1 MRFPWQKAFDVFDD
15 MRKLHGEQIEN
26 FHPKKLEGKMI
37 EIKAPNYSNRY
48 NLPPEPFTVFL
59 AGSIEMGTAENWQQ
73 KIVEELRFYPIII
86 LNPRRDDW
94 DSSWVQSIKNPK
106 FKEQVM
112 WEIHGQLSS
121 HLILMYF
128 SPNTKSPI
136 TLLELGLSANRSELM
151 VCCPEGFW
159 RKGNVEVICDYFS
172 IPLYENFEEFVK
184 AVKNILSNKFL
195 GEKIKSGGANET

>member
-1 MRFPWQKAFDVFDD
+1 
-15 MRKLHGEQIEN
+15 
-26 FHPKKLEGKMI
+26 MI
-37 EIKAPNYSNRY
+37 EIKAPNDFNDDK
-48 NLPPEPFTVFL
+48 LPPFTVFL

-112 WEIHGQLSS
+112 WEIHGQSS
-121 HLILMYF
+121 SDLILMYF

-159 RKGNVEVICDYFS
+159 RKGNIEVVCDYFS

>member
-1 MRFPWQKAFDVFDD
+1 
-15 MRKLHGEQIEN
+15 
-26 FHPKKLEGKMI
+26 MI
-37 EIKAPNYSNRY
+37 EIKAPNDFNYYS
-48 NLPPEPFTVFL
+48 LPPKPFTIFL

-73 KIVEELRFYPIII
+73 KIVKELGFHVFPFSFPITI

-106 FKEQVM
+106 FKEQVI
-112 WEIHGQLSS
+112 WEIHGQSS
-121 HLILMYF
+121 SDLILMYF

-184 AVKNILSNKFL
+184 AVKNRLSQKFL